1 MGIFEV
7 QTVTHSQ
14 RCFSEIPFSSPLQFF
29 SISIVTI
36 FSFWKFLIFHCIFLT
51 PPNSQMKTSL
61 SGKNPDQFSN
71 MCVFTAWLHVQ
82 SRS

>member
-7 QTVTHSQ
+7 QIVTHSQ
-14 RCFSEIPFSSPLQFF
+14 PCFSEMPFFSPLRFF

-61 SGKNPDQFSN
+61 SGKD
-71 MCVFTAWLHVQ
+71 LD
-82 SRS
+82 